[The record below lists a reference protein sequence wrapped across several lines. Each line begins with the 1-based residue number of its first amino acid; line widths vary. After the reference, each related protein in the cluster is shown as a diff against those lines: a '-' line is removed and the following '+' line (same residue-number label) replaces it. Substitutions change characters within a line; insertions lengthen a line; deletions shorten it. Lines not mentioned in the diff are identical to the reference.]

1 MPKHVVEGKLHNSKS
16 EKWKVFDS
24 KNYSAQLTGHFFTRW
39 KWNQMPLIAIV
50 LECRGK
56 VLKINEE
63 EPFLKRCKL
72 EYEEG
77 FSIKSIRGD
86 RHCTAN
92 CFATHFKEP
101 LDRVLDRLD
110 SEFRENITFYKDF
123 SEFNEDEILREV
135 YAYIT
140 ERRYNNS
147 TVDMFLNAFAWI
159 YNAKV
164 VIHNSGIDVA
174 NTTIGCNLENAIHIF
189 KNADHFDLMELPEK
203 NVTSQNSEDQGYT
216 DVGENVTFISGG

>member
-1 MPKHVVEGKLHNSKS
+1 MEMESN
-16 EKWKVFDS
+16 DS
-24 KNYSAQLTGHFFTRW
+24 DSDCIITDV
-39 KWNQMPLIAIV
+39 I
-50 LECRGK
+50 ESRGK

-72 EYEEG
+72 EYEG

-86 RHCTAN
+86 GHCIAN
-92 CFATHFKEP
+92 CFATHFEEP

-110 SEFRENITFYKDF
+110 

-140 ERRYNNS
+140 ERRYNS
-147 TVDMFLNAFAWI
+147 TVDMFLNAFARI
-159 YNAKV
+159 YNTKV

-174 NTTIGCNLENAIHIF
+174 NNAIGFNFENTIHRF

-203 NVTSQNSEDQGYT
+203 NVTSQNSG
-216 DVGENVTFISGG
+216 DVGEDVTLINRG